1 MNCLNVF
8 ETESISLG
16 TYVLMLCIC
25 VIPKEL
31 LYIRLDLVSVSRYSF
46 YFIILKNGNFLGH
59 IFKNFSWS
67 ICQILKLET
76 VNI

>member
-8 ETESISLG
+8 ETEPISLG

-46 YFIILKNGNFLGH
+46 YFIILKNGNFFLGH

-67 ICQILKLET
+67 IC
-76 VNI
+76 